1 MFSESYV
8 PTKMDVLC
16 AEPETPA
23 IDKTEEFTAQHMNV
37 PVPIVLLPDDAWTQH
52 TLPEMKGRY
61 VVVVTVPVDE
71 CVHPAQKPNGTP
83 EQEGEAKDDE
93 DVPEEKKEDG
103 QETGEGESKEETA
116 PEEEKKEEEKVDE
129 PKEGEGGDEES
140 KEETAPE
147 EEKEEEVE
155 EKEEKEIESL
165 EKEEKKAEK
174 ETDGEMEEGEREVEA
189 EMHELESADD
199 AAGTTTTTTTTEPQ
213 ETKEVEETTTSTT
226 KDRVLITLDDV
237 EAVKDSK
244 LLTNAVRVYVVLT
257 HTDLFGAQ
265 YPKLGDVR
273 GSFPEYDGPGK
284 PKNALEYIGAQFA
297 ARLKAGGV
305 KECSVL
311 DSALLDEGF
320 VKNDTLPKLLEPVT
334 RVVSERAAEEKRR
347 RQAQPRR
354 RLRPGE
360 GISAPKSKESKRLR
374 VTSGY
379 VSEMGRRKT
388 NEDAFLA
395 IDAFD
400 EEPFQSNDTLSY
412 YGVYDGHGG
421 SVVAD
426 LCSQHVHRSL
436 IFHPAFPADPATFFT
451 AGYAD
456 ADKKMAVPDDKSG
469 ATAATLIVFGKMLYF
484 ANLGD
489 SECILVSR
497 AGRGA
502 PYARTLLSQKHSVA
516 DPAEKKRIQS
526 LGGMVVFNR
535 LFGTLAVSRAFG
547 DTEFK
552 KPGKEYVSVE
562 PNIVARPLTRHDL
575 FAIVACD
582 GLWDKVSYDDAMREA
597 ARLKEA
603 GKSPDD
609 IARHLCQLTLDRG
622 STDNVTII
630 VIFFNWS

>member
-1 MFSESYV
+1 MLV
-8 PTKMDVLC
+8 
-16 AEPETPA
+16 A
-23 IDKTEEFTAQHMNV
+23 
-37 PVPIVLLPDDAWTQH
+37 
-52 TLPEMKGRY
+52 
-61 VVVVTVPVDE
+61 
-71 CVHPAQKPNGTP
+71 
-83 EQEGEAKDDE
+83 
-93 DVPEEKKEDG
+93 
-103 QETGEGESKEETA
+103 
-116 PEEEKKEEEKVDE
+116 
-129 PKEGEGGDEES
+129 
-140 KEETAPE
+140 
-147 EEKEEEVE
+147 
-155 EKEEKEIESL
+155 
-165 EKEEKKAEK
+165 
-174 ETDGEMEEGEREVEA
+174 
-189 EMHELESADD
+189 
-199 AAGTTTTTTTTEPQ
+199 
-213 ETKEVEETTTSTT
+213 
-226 KDRVLITLDDV
+226 LDDV

-244 LLTNAVRVYVVLT
+244 LLANAVRVYVVLT

-273 GSFPEYDGPGK
+273 TSFPEYDGPGK
-284 PKNALEYIGAQFA
+284 AKNALEYIGAQFA
-297 ARLKAGGV
+297 ARLKPGV
-305 KECSVL
+305 KECQVL

-334 RVVSERAAEEKRR
+334 RMVSERAAEEKRR
-347 RQAQPRR
+347 QQAAPRR
-354 RLRPGE
+354 KLRPGE
-360 GISAPKSKESKRLR
+360 GISAPKSKESKKLR

-388 NEDAFLA
+388 NEDAFIV

-426 LCSQHVHRSL
+426 LCSQHVHKSV

-497 AGRGA
+497 AGRSA

-516 DPAEKKRIQS
+516 DPSEKKRIQG

-562 PNIVARPLTRHDL
+562 PNIVSRPLTRHDQ

-597 ARLKEA
+597 ARLKDA

-630 VIFFNWS
+630 VVFFNWS